1 MKKSESIVEISKALS
16 EFRKEVKQPM
26 KDANNPFFKSKYV
39 PLENVIEAIDE
50 TAPNQGLSFTQWAL
64 NNSDGTVGVATMLL
78 HTSGEFIEY
87 DPVFMK
93 AEKQTPQGAGSVI
106 TYLKRYTLSAIFG
119 ITSDQD
125 DDGNDASQSNNK
137 KQTNKLPVQD
147 KGKVMLVN
155 QNANDLAEI
164 INAQPDADTKNPTTQ
179 EQILNAYLKKVG
191 ANNIKQASNE
201 QLITM
206 TKYIKKNIEKY
217 QEESKDN

>member
-1 MKKSESIVEISKALS
+1 MKKSESIVEISKALA

-26 KDANNPFFKSKYV
+26 KDGNNPFFKSKYV

-50 TAPNQGLSFTQWAL
+50 TAPKTGLSFTQWAL
-64 NNSDGTVGVATMLL
+64 NNSEGTVGVATLLL

-93 AEKQTPQGAGSVI
+93 GEKQTPQGAGSVI
-106 TYLKRYTLSAIFG
+106 SYLKRYTLSAIFG

-125 DDGNDASQSNNK
+125 DDGNGASQSNNN
-137 KQTNKLPVQD
+137 KQSNKLPVQD

-155 QNANDLAEI
+155 QNANDLAQI
-164 INAQPDADTKNPTTQ
+164 INAQPDADTQNPTTQ
-179 EQILNAYLKKVG
+179 EQIVNAYLKKVG
-191 ANNIKQASNE
+191 ANNIKQATNE

-206 TKYIKKNIEKY
+206 TQYIKKNIDKY
-217 QEESKDN
+217 KEETES